1 MSILLRCAGRI
12 QPLAMKIDASPVP
25 PAMPIFEDR
34 LHTALRE
41 AGMRDVP
48 ERFSVALV
56 PQVVPRA
63 LLAAIESFIGVF
75 DRVTT
80 RPAWQEAMTANGP
93 AIARQRRSEVC
104 FFSAW
109 DFHLPPER
117 PDSFQLI
124 ECNDNGSGMMFAAI
138 LNRLHYEL
146 SGIGER
152 CALEAPPSV
161 AAFGQRVLGM
171 IRTEAQA
178 FSEGPSPDLVL
189 ILDDAESLR
198 EGKFRHEHLLL
209 RDLCRRAGWR
219 AETGT
224 PTETAWEGGQL
235 LCRGDRVAFVINR
248 STDFFWEGEAFSAL
262 RSAYAEGGLPVTPN
276 PFTYA
281 TRSDKRLLEPL
292 SRPVCDIELGIRPD
306 ERALLSIH
314 VPETRLLTPENV
326 DELGRE
332 KEQWFFKPCHG
343 FASHGIL
350 TAAQVGRTRL
360 RRLLNKADPY
370 VAQRRAPK
378 SRVDAS
384 EGVSLWTDLR
394 VWAYRGERVLLS
406 GRASRHPDSIDLSS
420 PGGWIPTYGGA

>member
-1 MSILLRCAGRI
+1 
-12 QPLAMKIDASPVP
+12 MKIDASPVP

-63 LLAAIESFIGVF
+63 LLAATESFIGVF

>member
-1 MSILLRCAGRI
+1 
-12 QPLAMKIDASPVP
+12 
-25 PAMPIFEDR
+25 MPIFEDR

-171 IRTEAQA
+171 IRTEVRA
-178 FSEGPSPDLVL
+178 FSEGLPSSGLVL
-189 ILDDAESLR
+189 ILDEAESLSD
-198 EGKFRHEHLLL
+198 GKFRHEHLLL

-248 STDFFWEGEAFSAL
+248 CTDFFWEGEAFSAL

>member
-1 MSILLRCAGRI
+1 
-12 QPLAMKIDASPVP
+12 
-25 PAMPIFEDR
+25 MPIFEDR

-224 PTETAWEGGQL
+224 PAETAWQGGQL

-248 STDFFWEGEAFSAL
+248 CTDFFWEGEAFSAL

-292 SRPVCDIELGIRPD
+292 SRPVRDVELGIRPD
-306 ERALLSIH
+306 ERALLSVH

>member
-1 MSILLRCAGRI
+1 
-12 QPLAMKIDASPVP
+12 
-25 PAMPIFEDR
+25 MPGFEDR
-34 LHTALRE
+34 LYAALRE
-41 AGMRDVP
+41 AGMPDVP
-48 ERFSVALV
+48 EGFSVALV

-63 LLAAIESFIGVF
+63 LLAAIESFIRVF

-80 RPAWQEAMTANGP
+80 RPAWQEAMTATGP
-93 AIARQRRSEVC
+93 AIARQPRSEVC

-117 PDSFQLI
+117 PDRFQLI

-138 LNRLHYEL
+138 VNRLYYEL
-146 SGIGER
+146 SGVGER
-152 CALEAPPSV
+152 RPLEAPPPV
-161 AAFGQRVLGM
+161 LAFGQRVLGM
-171 IRTEAQA
+171 IRTEARA
-178 FSEGPSPDLVL
+178 FSEEPLPGLVL

-219 AETGT
+219 AETGSPADT
-224 PTETAWEGGQL
+224 TWEGGQL
-235 LCRGDRVAFVINR
+235 LCRGDRVAFVVNR
-248 STDFFWEGEAFSAL
+248 STDFFWEGEAFPAL
-262 RSAYAEGGLPVTPN
+262 RSAYAEGSVLVAPN

-292 SRPVCDIELGIRPD
+292 SRPISDVELGIRPD
-306 ERALLSIH
+306 ERALLSVH
-314 VPETRLLTPENV
+314 VPETRLLGPENV
-326 DELGRE
+326 DELARE
-332 KEQWFFKPCHG
+332 QEQWFFKPCHG
-343 FASHGIL
+343 FASHGLL

-360 RRLLNKADPY
+360 RRLLIKGYPY

-384 EGVSLWTDLR
+384 EGVPLWTDLR

-406 GRASRHPDSIDLSS
+406 GRASRHPDAVDLSS
-420 PGGWIPTYGGA
+420 PGGWMPTYVGA

>member
-1 MSILLRCAGRI
+1 
-12 QPLAMKIDASPVP
+12 
-25 PAMPIFEDR
+25 MPGFDDR
-34 LHTALRE
+34 LYAALRE
-41 AGMRDVP
+41 AGMPDVP

-56 PQVVPRA
+56 HQVVPRA
-63 LLAAIESFIGVF
+63 LLAAIESFIRVF

-80 RPAWQEAMTANGP
+80 RLAWQEAMTASAP

-117 PDSFQLI
+117 PDRFQLI

-138 LNRLHYEL
+138 LNCLYYEF
-146 SGIGER
+146 SGVGER
-152 CALEAPPSV
+152 RALEAPPSV
-161 AAFGQRVLGM
+161 PAFGQRVLSM
-171 IRTEAQA
+171 IRTEARA
-178 FSEGPSPDLVL
+178 FSEGPSPGAVL

-219 AETGT
+219 AETGS
-224 PTETAWEGGQL
+224 PAETTWEGGQL

-248 STDFFWEGEAFSAL
+248 STDFFWAGEAFSAL
-262 RSAYAEGGLPVTPN
+262 RSAYAEGSVLVAPN

-292 SRPVCDIELGIRPD
+292 SRPVSDVALGILPD
-306 ERALLSIH
+306 ERALLRVH
-314 VPETRLLTPENV
+314 VPETRLLRPENV
-326 DELGRE
+326 DEFARE
-332 KEQWFFKPCHG
+332 KEQWVFKPCHG

-360 RRLLNKADPY
+360 RRLLKKGGPY

-378 SRVDAS
+378 SCVNTS
-384 EGVSLWTDLR
+384 KGVPLWTDLR
-394 VWAYRGERVLLS
+394 VWAYRGECVLLS
-406 GRASRHPDSIDLSS
+406 GRASRHPDGVDLSS
-420 PGGWIPTYGGA
+420 PGGWIPTYVGA

>member
-1 MSILLRCAGRI
+1 M
-12 QPLAMKIDASPVP
+12 
-25 PAMPIFEDR
+25 
-34 LHTALRE
+34 
-41 AGMRDVP
+41 P

-63 LLAAIESFIGVF
+63 LLAAIDSFIRVF

-117 PDSFQLI
+117 PDRFQLI

-138 LNRLHYEL
+138 VNRLFYEL
-146 SGIGER
+146 CAVGER
-152 CALEAPPSV
+152 RALEEPPSV

-171 IRTEAQA
+171 IRTEAPA
-178 FSEGPSPDLVL
+178 FSEGPSPGLVL
-189 ILDDAESLR
+189 ILDDSESLG

-224 PTETAWEGGQL
+224 PAETAWEGGQL

-262 RSAYAEGGLPVTPN
+262 RLAYAQGSVLVAPN

-292 SRPVCDIELGIRPD
+292 SRPLRDVELGIRPD
-306 ERALLSIH
+306 ERALLSVH
-314 VPETRLLTPENV
+314 VPETRLLRPENV
-326 DELGRE
+326 DELARE

-360 RRLLNKADPY
+360 RRLLGKGDPY

-420 PGGWIPTYGGA
+420 PGGWMPTYGAA

>member
-1 MSILLRCAGRI
+1 
-12 QPLAMKIDASPVP
+12 
-25 PAMPIFEDR
+25 MPIFEDR

-124 ECNDNGSGMMFAAI
+124 ECNDNGSGMMYAAI

-281 TRSDKRLLEPL
+281 TRSYKRLLEQL

>member
-1 MSILLRCAGRI
+1 
-12 QPLAMKIDASPVP
+12 
-25 PAMPIFEDR
+25 MPGFEDR
-34 LHTALRE
+34 LYAALRE
-41 AGMRDVP
+41 AGMPDVP
-48 ERFSVALV
+48 EGFSVALV
-56 PQVVPRA
+56 PQVVARA
-63 LLAAIESFIGVF
+63 VLAAIESFIRVF

-80 RPAWQEAMTANGP
+80 RPAWQEAMTASGP

-117 PDSFQLI
+117 PDRFQLI

-138 LNRLHYEL
+138 LNCLYYEL
-146 SGIGER
+146 SGAGECR
-152 CALEAPPSV
+152 ALEAPPSV
-161 AAFGQRVLGM
+161 PAFGQRVLGM
-171 IRTEAQA
+171 IRTEVRAL
-178 FSEGPSPDLVL
+178 SEGPSPDLVL

-219 AETGT
+219 AETGSPADT
-224 PTETAWEGGQL
+224 TWEGGQL
-235 LCRGDRVAFVINR
+235 LCRGDRVAFVVNR
-248 STDFFWEGEAFSAL
+248 STDFFWEGEAFPAL
-262 RSAYAEGGLPVTPN
+262 RSAYAEGSVLVAPN

-292 SRPVCDIELGIRPD
+292 SRPISDVELGIRPD
-306 ERALLSIH
+306 ERALLSVH
-314 VPETRLLTPENV
+314 VPETRLLGPENV
-326 DELGRE
+326 DELARE

-343 FASHGIL
+343 FASHGLL

-360 RRLLNKADPY
+360 RRLLIKGYPY

-384 EGVSLWTDLR
+384 EGVPLWTDLR

-406 GRASRHPDSIDLSS
+406 GRASRHPDAVDLSS
-420 PGGWIPTYGGA
+420 PGGWMPTYVGA

>member
-1 MSILLRCAGRI
+1 
-12 QPLAMKIDASPVP
+12 
-25 PAMPIFEDR
+25 
-34 LHTALRE
+34 
-41 AGMRDVP
+41 MRDVP

>member
-1 MSILLRCAGRI
+1 
-12 QPLAMKIDASPVP
+12 
-25 PAMPIFEDR
+25 MPIFEDR
-34 LHTALRE
+34 LYSALRE
-41 AGMRDVP
+41 AGMSDVP

-63 LLAAIESFIGVF
+63 LLAAIESFIRVF

-80 RPAWQEAMTANGP
+80 RPAWQEAMTASGP

-117 PDSFQLI
+117 PDRFQLI
-124 ECNDNGSGMMFAAI
+124 ECNDNGSGMMLAAI
-138 LNRLHYEL
+138 LNRLYYEL
-146 SGIGER
+146 SGVGER
-152 CALEAPPSV
+152 RALEAPPSV
-161 AAFGQRVLGM
+161 PAFGQRVLGM
-171 IRTEAQA
+171 IRTEVRA
-178 FSEGPSPDLVL
+178 FTEGPSPGLVL

-219 AETGT
+219 AETGS
-224 PTETAWEGGQL
+224 PAETTWEDGQL

-262 RSAYAEGGLPVTPN
+262 RSAYAEGSVLVAPN

-292 SRPVCDIELGIRPD
+292 SRPVSDVELGIRPD
-306 ERALLSIH
+306 ERALLSVH
-314 VPETRLLTPENV
+314 VPETRLLGPENV
-326 DELGRE
+326 DELARE

-343 FASHGIL
+343 FASHGLL

-360 RRLLNKADPY
+360 RRLLNKGDPY
-370 VAQRRAPK
+370 VAQRRVPK

-406 GRASRHPDSIDLSS
+406 GRASRHPDSVDLSS
-420 PGGWIPTYGGA
+420 PGGWIPTYVGA

>member
-1 MSILLRCAGRI
+1 
-12 QPLAMKIDASPVP
+12 
-25 PAMPIFEDR
+25 
-34 LHTALRE
+34 
-41 AGMRDVP
+41 
-48 ERFSVALV
+48 
-56 PQVVPRA
+56 
-63 LLAAIESFIGVF
+63 
-75 DRVTT
+75 
-80 RPAWQEAMTANGP
+80 
-93 AIARQRRSEVC
+93 
-104 FFSAW
+104 
-109 DFHLPPER
+109 
-117 PDSFQLI
+117 
-124 ECNDNGSGMMFAAI
+124 
-138 LNRLHYEL
+138 
-146 SGIGER
+146 
-152 CALEAPPSV
+152 
-161 AAFGQRVLGM
+161 VLGM
-171 IRTEAQA
+171 IRTEVRA
-178 FSEGPSPDLVL
+178 FSEGLPSSGLVL
-189 ILDDAESLR
+189 ILDEAESLSD
-198 EGKFRHEHLLL
+198 GKFRHEHLLL

-224 PTETAWEGGQL
+224 PAETAWQGGQL

>member
-1 MSILLRCAGRI
+1 
-12 QPLAMKIDASPVP
+12 MKIDASPVP